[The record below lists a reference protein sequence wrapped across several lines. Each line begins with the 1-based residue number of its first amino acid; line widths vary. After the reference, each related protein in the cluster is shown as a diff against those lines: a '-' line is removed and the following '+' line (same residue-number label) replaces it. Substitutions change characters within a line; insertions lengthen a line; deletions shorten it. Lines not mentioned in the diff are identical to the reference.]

1 MRRITPSGNHRPTAS
16 AARKGALL
24 ALGSEIRETE
34 TGPMQRPKKKRELSL
49 PLVTALVLALLAVAG
64 LVAGCGG
71 GSSSTSGGSTEAE
84 AETEGESA
92 ETSGEESSGGESGS
106 SVEKIAIATPAKAN
120 DYGWNEQGVTAAEEV
135 AEEIGA
141 ELEQTTDIGYEQ
153 TETVLRQMAEKEP
166 DLLIAQAS
174 GYDTAAKRV
183 AEEFEIPTVTY
194 DIANEVKPGI
204 LTSIITSS
212 QEGAYLAGILAAKT
226 TKSGKVGVVI
236 SASDTNWF
244 EMTGGYAA
252 GVHSVDPKMP
262 ISFAEISAEG
272 YDDAA
277 GGKRVVT
284 SMIAEGADVI
294 FGMGDGASFGY
305 LQAIETAK
313 SSDKVWYIG
322 DIGDMTPIDK
332 KGVLL
337 SSVLWS
343 FDGAF
348 RTFVEQIDEGT
359 FGEEAYDLNLE
370 NEGISLLKTEH
381 IESSVWSEIEAAKK
395 EILAG
400 EIEVPEA
407 TTIGE
412 AKALLSE

>member
-1 MRRITPSGNHRPTAS
+1 MQGPKEKKLSMP
-16 AARKGALL
+16 L
-24 ALGSEIRETE
+24 AT
-34 TGPMQRPKKKRELSL
+34 
-49 PLVTALVLALLAVAG
+49 VLVLALLALAG

-71 GSSSTSGGSTEAE
+71 GGSSSSGSTEATE
-84 AETEGESA
+84 STEGEA
-92 ETSGEESSGGESGS
+92 EAAASGEEKEEEGGGSGS

-120 DYGWNEQGVTAAEEV
+120 DYGWNEQGVTAAEKV

-166 DLLIAQAS
+166 GLLIAQAS

-183 AEEFEIPTVTY
+183 AEEFEVPTVTY

-252 GVHSVDPKMP
+252 GVHSVDPSMP

-305 LQAIETAK
+305 LQAIETAN
-313 SSDKVWYIG
+313 SPNKVWYIG

-337 SSVLWS
+337 SSVLWT
-343 FDGAF
+343 FDTAF
-348 RTFVEQIDEGT
+348 KTFVEQIEEGT
-359 FGEEAYDLNLE
+359 FGKEAYDLNLE
-370 NEGISLLKTEH
+370 NGGISLLKTKH
-381 IESSVWSEIEAAKK
+381 IPSSVWSEIEKAKK

-400 EIEVPEA
+400 KIEVPEA
-407 TTIGE
+407 TTIGA
-412 AKALLSE
+412 AKAALNE

>member
-1 MRRITPSGNHRPTAS
+1 
-16 AARKGALL
+16 
-24 ALGSEIRETE
+24 
-34 TGPMQRPKKKRELSL
+34 MQPGIKKRKIPL
-49 PLVTALVLALLAVAG
+49 PLAAALVLALFALAA
-64 LVAGCGG
+64 LVAGCG
-71 GSSSTSGGSTEAE
+71 SSSSGTTAGGNSEAE
-84 AETEGESA
+84 GETAAKSEG
-92 ETSGEESSGGESGS
+92 ESSGGGSGS
-106 SVEKIAIATPAKAN
+106 SISKIAIATPAKAN
-120 DYGWNEQGVTAAEEV
+120 DYGWNEQGVAAAEKV
-135 AEEIGA
+135 AKGIGA

-166 DLLIAQAS
+166 GLLIAHAS

-183 AEEFEIPTVTY
+183 AEEFEVPTVTY
-194 DIANEVKPGI
+194 DIADEVKPGV
-204 LTSIITSS
+204 LTSIVTSS

-226 TKSGKVGVVI
+226 TKTGKVGVVI

-252 GVHSVDPKMP
+252 GVHSIDPKMP

-305 LQAIETAK
+305 LQAIETANTGH
-313 SSDKVWYIG
+313 KVWYIG

-337 SSVLWS
+337 SSVLWN

-348 RTFVEQIDEGT
+348 KTFVEQLEEGT

-370 NEGISLLKTEH
+370 NGGISLLKTKF
-381 IESSVWSEIEAAKK
+381 ISSGIWGEIEKARK

-400 EIEVPEA
+400 TIEVPET
-407 TTIGE
+407 TTIGA
-412 AKALLSE
+412 AKAALSE

>member
-1 MRRITPSGNHRPTAS
+1 MQGPKE
-16 AARKGALL
+16 RKLSKPL
-24 ALGSEIRETE
+24 A
-34 TGPMQRPKKKRELSL
+34 
-49 PLVTALVLALLAVAG
+49 TALVLALLAMAA

-71 GSSSTSGGSTEAE
+71 GSST
-84 AETEGESA
+84 
-92 ETSGEESSGGESGS
+92 TSGETEAGAGGAKEEEGGGSGS
-106 SVEKIAIATPAKAN
+106 TVEKIAIATPAKAN
-120 DYGWNEQGVTAAEEV
+120 DYGWNEQGVMGAEKV
-135 AEEIGA
+135 ANEIGA

-166 DLLIAQAS
+166 GLLIAQAS
-174 GYDTAAKRV
+174 GFDTAAKRV
-183 AEEFEIPTVTY
+183 AEETEVPTVTY

-226 TKSGKVGVVI
+226 TKTGKVGVVI

-252 GVHSVDPKMP
+252 GVHSVEPKMP

-305 LQAIETAK
+305 LQAIETANTGN
-313 SSDKVWYIG
+313 KVWYIG

-337 SSVLWS
+337 SSVLWN

-348 RTFVEQIDEGT
+348 KTFVEELEEGT
-359 FGEEAYDLNLE
+359 FGEKAYDLNLE
-370 NEGISLLKTEH
+370 NGGISLLKSKH
-381 IESSVWSEIEAAKK
+381 IPASVWKEIETAEE

-400 EIEVPEA
+400 KIEVPEA
-407 TTIGE
+407 TTIGA
-412 AKALLSE
+412 AKAALKE

>member
-1 MRRITPSGNHRPTAS
+1 
-16 AARKGALL
+16 
-24 ALGSEIRETE
+24 
-34 TGPMQRPKKKRELSL
+34 MQGPKKKKMPPALL
-49 PLVTALVLALLAVAG
+49 LVLALLALAG
-64 LVAGCGG
+64 VIAGCGG
-71 GSSSTSGGSTEAE
+71 GGSSSSGGSTEPAEE
-84 AETEGESA
+84 AEGEQEPA
-92 ETSGEESSGGESGS
+92 AAGEEEEEPSGESGS
-106 SVEKIAIATPAKAN
+106 SISKIAIATPAKAN
-120 DYGWNEQGVTAAEEV
+120 DYGWNEQGVQGAEKV
-135 AEEIGA
+135 ANEIGA

-166 DLLIAQAS
+166 GLLIAQAS

-183 AEEFEIPTVTY
+183 SEEFEVPTVTY
-194 DIANEVKPGI
+194 DIANEVKPGT

-252 GVHSVDPKMP
+252 GVHSVDPNMP

-305 LQAIETAK
+305 LQAIETAN
-313 SSDKVWYIG
+313 SPNKVWYIG

-337 SSVLWS
+337 SSVLWT

-348 RTFVEQIDEGT
+348 KTFVEQLEEGT

-370 NEGISLLKTEH
+370 NGGISLLKTKY
-381 IESSVWSEIEAAKK
+381 ISGSVWNEIEKAKK

-400 EIEVPEA
+400 TIEVPEA
-407 TTIGE
+407 TTIGA
-412 AKALLSE
+412 AKAALNE

>member
-1 MRRITPSGNHRPTAS
+1 MDGV
-16 AARKGALL
+16 
-24 ALGSEIRETE
+24 
-34 TGPMQRPKKKRELSL
+34 KKKRLSL
-49 PLVTALVLALLAVAG
+49 PLATALVLALLALAG
-64 LVAGCGG
+64 IVAGCGSS
-71 GSSSTSGGSTEAE
+71 SSSTSENKES
-84 AETEGESA
+84 ESA
-92 ETSGEESSGGESGS
+92 AAGGEKESSGGESTS
-106 SVEKIAIATPAKAN
+106 SVKKIAIATPAKAN
-120 DYGWNEQGVTAAEEV
+120 DYGWNEQGVAAAEKV
-135 AEEIGA
+135 ANEIGA
-141 ELEQTTDIGYEQ
+141 ELEKTTDIGYEQ

-166 DLLIAQAS
+166 GLLIAHAS

-194 DIANEVKPGI
+194 DIPNEVKPGI

-226 TKSGKVGVVI
+226 TKTGKVGVVI

-252 GVHSVDPKMP
+252 GVHSVSPKMP

-305 LQAIETAK
+305 LQAIETANVGH
-313 SSDKVWYIG
+313 KVWYIG
-322 DIGDMTPIDK
+322 DIGNMTPIDK

-343 FDGAF
+343 FDGAYK
-348 RTFVEQIDEGT
+348 TFIEQIQEGT
-359 FGEEAYDLNLE
+359 FGKEAYDLNLK
-370 NEGISLLKTEH
+370 NGGISLLKSKY
-381 IESSVWSEIEAAKK
+381 IPASVWAEIEKAEQ

-400 EIEVPEA
+400 KIKVPVA
-407 TTIGE
+407 TTIGA
-412 AKALLSE
+412 AKAALAE

>member
-1 MRRITPSGNHRPTAS
+1 
-16 AARKGALL
+16 
-24 ALGSEIRETE
+24 
-34 TGPMQRPKKKRELSL
+34 MQGPKKKKKRPLSL
-49 PLVTALVLALLAVAG
+49 AALLVLALLALAG
-64 LVAGCGG
+64 IVAGCGG
-71 GSSSTSGGSTEAE
+71 GSSSTSSGSA
-84 AETEGESA
+84 ESA
-92 ETSGEESSGGESGS
+92 EEGGEAESAAAGSEEGESSGGESGS

-120 DYGWNEQGVTAAEEV
+120 DYGWNEQGVMAAEEV

-166 DLLIAQAS
+166 GLLISHAS

-183 AEEFEIPTVTY
+183 AEEFEVPTVTY
-194 DIANEVKPGI
+194 DIANDVKPGI
-204 LTSIITSS
+204 LTSIVTSS

-226 TKSGKVGVVI
+226 TKTGKVGVVI

-305 LQAIETAK
+305 LQAIETANAGH
-313 SSDKVWYIG
+313 KVWYIG
-322 DIGDMTPIDK
+322 DIGNMTPIDK

-343 FDGAF
+343 FNGAF
-348 RTFVEQIDEGT
+348 KTFTEQLEEGT

-370 NEGISLLKTEH
+370 NGGISLLQTKH
-381 IESSVWSEIEAAKK
+381 IAGNVWSEIEKAKE

-400 EIEVPEA
+400 EIEVPET
-407 TTIGE
+407 TTIGA
-412 AKALLSE
+412 AKAALSE

>member
-1 MRRITPSGNHRPTAS
+1 MQ
-16 AARKGALL
+16 
-24 ALGSEIRETE
+24 
-34 TGPMQRPKKKRELSL
+34 GPVEKKKRSM
-49 PLVTALVLALLAVAG
+49 PLAIVLVLALLALAG
-64 LVAGCGG
+64 IVAGCGG
-71 GSSSTSGGSTEAE
+71 GGSSSSSESTEAAGE
-84 AETEGESA
+84 AEGGEQESA
-92 ETSGEESSGGESGS
+92 AAGEEEEEGESSGG
-106 SVEKIAIATPAKAN
+106 SVGKIAIATPAKAN
-120 DYGWNEQGVTAAEEV
+120 DYGWNEQAVMAAEEV
-135 AEEIGA
+135 AKESGA
-141 ELEQTTDIGYEQ
+141 ELEQSTDIGYEQ

-166 DLLIAQAS
+166 GLLIAQAS

-183 AEEFEIPTVTY
+183 AEETEIPTVTY
-194 DIANEVKPGI
+194 DIANEVKPGV

-212 QEGAYLAGILAAKT
+212 QEGAYLAGILAAKS
-226 TKSGKVGVVI
+226 TKTGKVGVVI

-252 GVHSVDPKMP
+252 GVHSIDPKMP

-305 LQAIETAK
+305 LQAIETANVGH
-313 SSDKVWYIG
+313 KVWYIG

-337 SSVLWS
+337 SSVLWN
-343 FDGAF
+343 FNEAF
-348 RTFVEQIDEGT
+348 KTFVEQIEEGT
-359 FGEEAYDLNLE
+359 FGEKAYDLNLK
-370 NEGISLLKTEH
+370 NGGISLLKTEH
-381 IESSVWSEIEAAKK
+381 IPSSVWGEIETAKK

-407 TTIGE
+407 TTIGA
-412 AKALLSE
+412 AKAALTE